1 MRKKLTALLARADKT
16 KNMHK
21 RLDIYTAIL
30 NTPQNT
36 EYLSAKEIA
45 DVFYNRSLNHMEI
58 CGSHFSRGE
67 YIEAIK
73 DMRRAD
79 SDIKNAEIRYDQTTD
94 ISACKQRM
102 SEYRN
107 TRLYIIEVKDG
118 QSDPS
123 MSEFIKVSRLIITT
137 SAAPSSFKD
146 SPIDGYRA
154 DTEALDRQIFL
165 PAKRPRSSAQD
176 RLEFFEL
183 FAASQAPA
191 QQVIIKQDL
200 HGAPQQ
206 PNENG
211 LNFNPPDFFSKTAVL
226 KRKLEKS
233 SLRRELEETTLL
245 VPNISQQQAV

>member
-21 RLDIYTAIL
+21 RLGIYTAIL

-107 TRLYIIEVKDG
+107 TRLYIIDVKDG

-123 MSEFIKVSRLIITT
+123 MSEFIKVSRLIINTFAT
-137 SAAPSSFKD
+137 PSSCKD
-146 SPIDGYRA
+146 SLSDGYSA
-154 DTEALDRQIFL
+154 DTEALDTQKFL
-165 PAKRPRSSAQD
+165 PAKRLRSSSPE
-176 RLEFFEL
+176 RLGFLEL

-191 QQVIIKQDL
+191 QQGIIEQDL
-200 HGAPQQ
+200 HIAPQQ

-211 LNFNPPDFFSKTAVL
+211 LNFNPPAFFSKTAVL

-233 SLRRELEETTLL
+233 SFCRELGETNLL
-245 VPNISQQQAV
+245 VPQILQRQAI